1 MNKFKFVKGPNV
13 QERNVVPF
21 EAKVRALDLIET
33 QNKTAKEALATIAK
47 EFNLESMKTSWTR
60 YAGSTISRFR
70 TEVNRKTIQ

>member
-1 MNKFKFVKGPNV
+1 MNKFKYVRGPNI

-21 EAKVRALDLIET
+21 EAKVRALDLIAT
-33 QNKTAKEALATIAK
+33 QKKTAKEALAVIAK

-70 TEVNRKTIQ
+70 TEVNRKAVQ

>member
-70 TEVNRKTIQ
+70 TEVNRKAVQ